1 MSIENL
7 LYFFGKIFLRITNM
21 NDENLKDQ
29 IVLFKSLF
37 KGRDD
42 VFAVRWE
49 KGGKSGYMP
58 AYHYD
63 PYLYRMHRM
72 KGGTFQTF
80 NDKSYLPYSDEQIA
94 KHLRGD
100 QLMGIYPL
108 LKDNTSW
115 FIAADFDEAGWEN
128 ECKVFVNS
136 CNKIN
141 IPAYL
146 ERSRSGK
153 GGHVWIFFDQT
164 YPAVKSRKI
173 IVSLLVKLGIFS
185 VFDKSSSFDRL
196 FPNQDSLSGKGFG
209 NLIALPF
216 YKPTWEQGNS
226 CFVDI
231 ETLRPI
237 GDQWRFLK
245 NIKRISV
252 QDLDKLYNQIEI
264 TINQIPAQ
272 FQSEQNSSGKLTIRL
287 NNIVQISRMNLPI
300 SLISF
305 LKDEFNFLN
314 TEFIVKKKMGKN
326 TRGTAHYFKCVD
338 ETDSDVIIPRGSIG
352 KLLRFCRESKIE
364 YEFKDERKK
373 LNLVSF
379 TCDIQLRDY
388 QKPAIEA
395 AGRKDMGVIVAP
407 PGTGKTVIALK
418 IIAEKQQPTLIVV
431 HRKQLA
437 DQWIERIQTFL
448 GIPRNE
454 IGRIGQDKGKPGKK
468 ITIAL
473 IQSLSKELEKPD
485 NQLSKTFG
493 TIIVDEC
500 HHVPAETFR
509 STISQLHTY
518 YLYGFTATPFRKYN
532 DGKLIFFHLG
542 EVISELKTNEVSTY
556 KRAFVNIRN
565 TELDVPF
572 NSKTDRFETLSN
584 VLVHDSARNK
594 LIINDLILELAA
606 GKKVVVLTE
615 RKEHIETIN
624 QYLKQKYETVTLSG
638 EDSESSRNMK
648 WKILKEGNY
657 QVLITTG
664 QYFGEGTDLQEAE
677 CLFLVYPFSF
687 EGKLIQYIGR
697 VQRSEISPTIYDYR
711 DYKIDYLNKLF
722 LKRNTYYRKLEKQA
736 TLFDEQQIE
745 NKETE
750 KNFIFEQQIKL
761 SLEQIE
767 FRYGSF
773 GFRFVIKEINKELEF
788 EIENDDIRPEFEVL
802 KPYFSKV
809 LNFKQVKID
818 IFAEFINDKLISQM
832 AQSSDLEKF
841 NREIIESVKFKFVTK
856 TYFGKVPISK
866 FQKNLLDITQFQIG
880 ENGNIQLFGS
890 DDEFLE
896 NILKNKSFL
905 HYRQIRYLANNH
917 TNSLLKIRFVLSPF
931 SFVFLLSGAE
941 QFHIVMETLDTEEA
955 TYIWHIH
962 KDITLLRNKLK
973 EIDLDI
979 NIIRNDGR
987 QAFLESQPQNFTR
1000 IVHDYSD
1007 ERKGFVIWK
1016 DLLEEILV

>member
-1 MSIENL
+1 MTNENL
-7 LYFFGKIFLRITNM
+7 M
-21 NDENLKDQ
+21 EQ

-49 KGGKSGYMP
+49 KGSKSGYMP
-58 AYHYD
+58 SYQYD
-63 PYLYRMHRM
+63 PYQYRLHKM
-72 KGGTFQTF
+72 KGGTFQNF
-80 NDKSYLPYSDEQIA
+80 NDKSYLPYSDEHVA

-100 QLMGIYPL
+100 QLIGIYPL

-115 FIAADFDEAGWEN
+115 FITADFDEAGWEN

-153 GGHVWIFFDQT
+153 GGHVWIFFDQP

-173 IVSLLVKLGIFS
+173 VISLLVKLGIFS

-196 FPNQDSLSGKGFG
+196 FPNQDTLSGKGFG

-216 YKPTWEQGNS
+216 YKPSWEQGNS

-231 ETLRPI
+231 GTLQPI
-237 GDQWRFLK
+237 FDQWEFLK
-245 NIKRISV
+245 NIKRISL

-264 TINQIPAQ
+264 NTNQIPVKV
-272 FQSEQNSSGKLTIRL
+272 QSEQNASGKLFIRL
-287 NNIVQISRMNLPI
+287 NNSVRISRMHLPI
-300 SLISF
+300 LLISF

-326 TRGTAHYFKCVD
+326 TWGTAHYFKCVE
-338 ETDSDVIIPRGSIG
+338 ETDSDVIIPGGSIG
-352 KLLRFCRESKIE
+352 KLLRFCRENKIE
-364 YEFKDERKK
+364 FEFKDERKK
-373 LNLVSF
+373 LDLVSF
-379 TCDIQLRDY
+379 ACDIQLRDY

-395 AGRKDMGVIVAP
+395 AGRKDIGVIVAP

-418 IIAEKQQPTLIVV
+418 IIAEKQQPTLIIV

-448 GIPRNE
+448 GIPKNE
-454 IGRIGQDKGKPGKK
+454 IGRIGQGKSKPGKK

-485 NQLSKTFG
+485 NPLQKAFG

-509 STISQLHTY
+509 STISQLFTY
-518 YLYGFTATPFRKYN
+518 YLFGFTATPFRKYN

-584 VLVHDSARNK
+584 VLIHDSARNK
-594 LIINDLILELAA
+594 LIINDLILELTA
-606 GKKVVVLTE
+606 GKKVVILTE

-638 EDSESSRNMK
+638 EDSESSRNTK

-664 QYFGEGTDLQEAE
+664 QYFGEGTDLQQAE

-697 VQRSEISPTIYDYR
+697 VQRSEVSPTIYDYR

-722 LKRNTYYRKLEKQA
+722 LKRNTYYRRLEKQA

-745 NKETE
+745 PTGTE
-750 KNFIFEQQIKL
+750 KNYIFEQQVKFP
-761 SLEQIE
+761 LEQIE

-773 GFRFVIKEINKELEF
+773 AFHFVINEINKELEF

-802 KPYFSKV
+802 KPYFSKM
-809 LNFKQVKID
+809 LGLKQVKID
-818 IFAEFINDKLISQM
+818 LFAEFINEKLIAQM
-832 AQSSDLEKF
+832 AHSSDLEKF

-856 TYFGKVPISK
+856 TFFGKVPISK
-866 FQKNLLDITQFQIG
+866 FQKNLLDITQLQIG
-880 ENGNIQLFGS
+880 ENGNIQLFDS
-890 DDEFLE
+890 DEEFLE
-896 NILKNKSFL
+896 NILKNKSFR

-917 TNSLLKIRFVLSPF
+917 SNSILKIRFVLSPF
-931 SFVFLLSGAE
+931 SFVFLLSGTE

-962 KDITLLRNKLK
+962 KDITLLRHKLK

-987 QAFLESQPQNFTR
+987 QAFLESQPQDFTR

-1007 ERKGFVIWK
+1007 ERIGFVIWK